1 MNDPAQRPPSRS
13 DRTRQALLAA
23 GLDLLAD
30 RPIDAIAIDE
40 LVARAGVAKGSFFNH
55 FGDKPGFARALSG
68 RVRAAL
74 ETRVTAANAGIEDP
88 VLRLAGGMREAVRFA
103 LEERKPAMVMLR
115 EVEAMTSNGHPLN
128 VGIVADIQSLM
139 ATGFARA
146 EVGESGVRYWI
157 VLCQIAMVT
166 VVAQDCVA
174 AQAAQHLRTLAVL
187 GLTGLGVP
195 EDRART
201 AADWAAAGMLG

>member
-1 MNDPAQRPPSRS
+1 
-13 DRTRQALLAA
+13 LAA

-74 ETRVTAANAGIEDP
+74 EARVTAANAGIEDP

-115 EVEAMTSNGHPLN
+115 EVEAMTFDGHPLN
-128 VGIVADIQSLM
+128 IGIVADIQALIG
-139 ATGFARA
+139 TGHARA
-146 EVGESGVRYWI
+146 EAGEGGVRYWI
-157 VLCQIAMVT
+157 ALCQIAMMS
-166 VVAQDCVA
+166 VVAQDCSA
-174 AQAAQHLRTLAVL
+174 AQATQHLRALAVL

-195 EDRART
+195 EDRARM
-201 AADWAAAGMLG
+201 AAKWAAAGLSA